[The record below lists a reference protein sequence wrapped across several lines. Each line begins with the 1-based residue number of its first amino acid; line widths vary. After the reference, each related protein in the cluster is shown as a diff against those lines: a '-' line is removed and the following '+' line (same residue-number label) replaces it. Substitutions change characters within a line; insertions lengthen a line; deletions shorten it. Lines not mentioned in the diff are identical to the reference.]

1 MFIIGQ
7 NSRPGKRGT
16 GQLDHW
22 ITDLIPQS
30 NCTEIKILKLKICLD
45 LGKMDRN
52 WSAMLYLVINFLSA
66 KTKTTFGG
74 GCWSSMEIF
83 CAFISFIRSTIVW
96 TKHKQWPVASEWEV
110 LGASAN
116 TKEASTNGMRV
127 QILSGSSSSSS
138 CNLQVHVIRD
148 YMSFILS
155 PFQPRATNRT
165 KEAYD
170 WLC

>member
-1 MFIIGQ
+1 
-7 NSRPGKRGT
+7 
-16 GQLDHW
+16 
-22 ITDLIPQS
+22 
-30 NCTEIKILKLKICLD
+30 
-45 LGKMDRN
+45 MDRN

-66 KTKTTFGG
+66 KTKTIFGG

-116 TKEASTNGMRV
+116 TKQASTNGMRV
-127 QILSGSSSSSS
+127 QILRGSSSSSS
-138 CNLQVHVIRD
+138 WNLQVHVIRD

-170 WLC
+170 HHSCPQLSIWMKWRAFFTLPVYQQTSTYMLFCFSDSS